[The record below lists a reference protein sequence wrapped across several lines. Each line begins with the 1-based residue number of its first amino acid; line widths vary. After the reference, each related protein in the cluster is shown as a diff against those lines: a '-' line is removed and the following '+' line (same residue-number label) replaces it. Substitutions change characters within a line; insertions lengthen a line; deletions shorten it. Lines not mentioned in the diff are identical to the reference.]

1 MRAAVLA
8 PVVPEAGPPKFGDA
22 RNVDENIDREITVLL
37 PGEFIGDVAGDPKF
51 VGPAVPILHAQQ
63 LPQIV
68 EQAEFC
74 RVTED
79 VRSGIEPGK
88 IRFHS
93 ARRGTVGK
101 LIGVGSRF
109 RHHLDY
115 SQAC

>member
-1 MRAAVLA
+1 MGAAMLA
-8 PVVPEAGPPKFGDA
+8 PVIPEAGRPKFGDA
-22 RNVDENIDREITVLL
+22 RNVDENIDSKITVLL

-68 EQAEFC
+68 EQAEFN

-88 IRFHS
+88 VRLHS
-93 ARRGTVGK
+93 ARKGTAGE
-101 LIGVGSRF
+101 LI
-109 RHHLDY
+109 
-115 SQAC
+115 